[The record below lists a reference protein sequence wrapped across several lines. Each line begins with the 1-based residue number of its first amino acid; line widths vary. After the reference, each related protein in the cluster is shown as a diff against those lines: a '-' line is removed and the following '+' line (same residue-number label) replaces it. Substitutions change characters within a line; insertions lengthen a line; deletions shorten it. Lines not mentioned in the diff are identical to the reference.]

1 MKETNSAAKGMFVLS
16 IAGILVKVL
25 SVFYTPA
32 LKSILGDKGYGMY
45 SQTTQV
51 FVFVYA
57 IACMGAQPAIAKVV
71 AELSATGS
79 EKGALRALKISRKL
93 YGSVAFILAL
103 LMVALAPIVAQK
115 TNSPDIAYGIMALA
129 PCVVITSI
137 LSTYRGFMQGKNNM
151 TSIAVSQIIEQAVNI
166 VLSLA
171 CAYILVKATLAFG
184 NAGAQVGTSVGAL
197 FACFYLVYCYF
208 KNKYKHKAI
217 EYDNGKRIS
226 DKRILHKL
234 IAYSIP
240 IILSAGLQ
248 NLGGLIDLFNVKARL
263 LVAGFSPTDA
273 DILYGHL
280 GFYQTLYGVPLVIIT
295 AIGTTV
301 LPALSK
307 SVVLKDHKEARRKIR
322 QGFKLI
328 YIIAIPA
335 AIALSVACDDVY
347 RALTGNTNGASL
359 MFYGSFVIVLMAT
372 TQLQSIVLQGIN
384 KFYYM
389 LSTFVIGIIFKIT
402 LNYIFV
408 GITDINIYGV
418 LIGNCFWHLVP
429 ALLNHKKIKKTM
441 KMKLPM
447 MKIILKPLFAS
458 ALMAG
463 TIILIKYPFSIV
475 YRFLSPSRY
484 LSIIFLILSL
494 IFGGF
499 IYCYS
504 MILIKGIR
512 KQDIESISPKI
523 IKFLPRF
530 IRVKLK

>member
-16 IAGILVKVL
+16 FAGILVKVL

-32 LKSILGDKGYGMY
+32 LKSILGDEGYGMY
-45 SQTTQV
+45 AQTTQV

-57 IACMGAQPAIAKVV
+57 VACMGAQPAIAKVV
-71 AELSATGS
+71 AELSAIGN

-93 YGSVAFILAL
+93 YVFVAFILAL
-103 LMVALAPIVAQK
+103 LMVALAPIVAVK
-115 TNSPDIAYGIMALA
+115 IKSPDIAYGIMALA

-151 TSIAVSQIIEQAVNI
+151 TSIAISQIIEQAVNI
-166 VLSLA
+166 VLSLG
-171 CAYILVKATLAFG
+171 CAYILVQTNLAFG

-197 FACFYLVYCYF
+197 FASFYLIYCYF
-208 KNKYKHKAI
+208 KKKYKHEAI
-217 EYDNGKRIS
+217 INDNGKRIS

-240 IILSAGLQ
+240 IVLSAGLQ
-248 NLGGLIDLFNVKARL
+248 NLGGLIDTFNVKSRL
-263 LVAGFSPTDA
+263 LFAGFNGSEA
-273 DILYGHL
+273 DILYGYL

-307 SVVLKDHKEARRKIR
+307 SIVLKDHKEARRKIR
-322 QGFKLI
+322 EGFKLI

-335 AIALSVACDDVY
+335 AVALSIVCDDVY
-347 RALTGNTNGASL
+347 RALAGNTRGASL
-359 MFYGSFVIVLMAT
+359 MFYGSIIIVLMAT

-389 LSTFVIGIIFKIT
+389 IGTFIIGIILKVT
-402 LNYIFV
+402 LNYLFV
-408 GITDINIYGV
+408 GMVDINIYGV
-418 LIGNCFWHLVP
+418 LIGNCFWHLIP
-429 ALLNHKKIKKTM
+429 AFLNHKKIKKTM
-441 KMKLPM
+441 KMKLPITRLM
-447 MKIILKPLFAS
+447 VKPLISSILMALVIIILKW
-458 ALMAG
+458 
-463 TIILIKYPFSIV
+463 PFSIV
-475 YRFLSPSRY
+475 YRFLPPSRY
-484 LSIIFLILSL
+484 LSILFLILSL
-494 IFGGF
+494 VFGGF
-499 IYCYS
+499 AYFYS

-512 KQDIESISPKI
+512 KNDVEAISPKI
-523 IKFLPRF
+523 MRILPRF